1 MGGFTGY
8 PDYQTNDVFVLDTE
22 SEQVKKVAEGGHL
35 KFMSLSNSCTSPST
49 NKVVALV

>member
-8 PDYQTNDVFVLDTE
+8 PDYQKNDVFVLDTE

-35 KFMSLSNSCTSPST
+35 KFMSLSNSCTNPST
-49 NKVVALV
+49 NQVVALV